1 MENKYKSRKRREI
14 GDKVYRWFNVRHLH
28 LSLGRIRRATSS
40 SYSLIEFKIQ
50 NIPGRIG
57 IGKAKN
63 KYGNQMI

>member
-14 GDKVYRWFNVRHLH
+14 GDKVYRW
-28 LSLGRIRRATSS
+28 ATSS
-40 SYSLIEFKIQ
+40 SYSLIEFKIKK
-50 NIPGRIG
+50 IPGRIG

>member
-1 MENKYKSRKRREI
+1 MENKYKIRKSRES
-14 GDKVYRWFNVRHLH
+14 GDKVYRWFGVRHLH
-28 LSLGRIRRATSS
+28 LSLGRIQRATSS

-50 NIPGRIG
+50 KTHERIG